1 MSKGFESSPEFKA
14 MIKRSARDR
23 YIYSVKRIADWE
35 EAWSLKLNDGYVTTS
50 DKEGNLSMPIWP
62 FKEYAMKCIED
73 EWENCQTQKIHLDTL
88 LDEILPNL
96 SEEGTHVVVFKVPED
111 PDVVR
116 VSADDFKIICCM
128 NVLNMN
134 KNDL

>member
-116 VSADDFKIICCM
+116 VSADDFKNNLLYECSQYE
-128 NVLNMN
+128 
-134 KNDL
+134 

>member
-1 MSKGFESSPEFKA
+1 MGKGFESSPEFKA

-35 EAWSLKLNDGYVTTS
+35 EAWSLKLNDGFVTTS

-88 LDEILPNL
+88 LDELLPNL

-116 VSADDFKIICCM
+116 VSADDFKNNLLYECSQYE
-128 NVLNMN
+128 
-134 KNDL
+134 

>member
-35 EAWSLKLNDGYVTTS
+35 EAWSLKLNDGFVTTS

-73 EWENCQTQKIHLDTL
+73 EWENCQIQKIHLDKL

-116 VSADDFKIICCM
+116 VSADDFKNNLLYECSQYE
-128 NVLNMN
+128 
-134 KNDL
+134 

>member
-14 MIKRSARDR
+14 MIKRTARDR

-35 EAWSLKLNDGYVTTS
+35 EAWSLKLNDGFVTTS

-73 EWENCQTQKIHLDTL
+73 EWENCQAQKIRLDKL

-116 VSADDFKIICCM
+116 VSADDFKNNLLYECSQYE
-128 NVLNMN
+128 
-134 KNDL
+134 

>member
-1 MSKGFESSPEFKA
+1 MGKGFESSPEFKA

-35 EAWSLKLNDGYVTTS
+35 EAWSLKLNDGFVTTS

-88 LDEILPNL
+88 LDELLPNL
-96 SEEGTHVVVFKVPED
+96 SEEGMHVVVFKVPED

-116 VSADDFKIICCM
+116 VSADDFKNNLLYECSQYE
-128 NVLNMN
+128 
-134 KNDL
+134 

>member
-1 MSKGFESSPEFKA
+1 MGKGFESSPEFKA

-35 EAWSLKLNDGYVTTS
+35 EAWSLKLNDGFVTTS

-116 VSADDFKIICCM
+116 VSADDFKNNLLYECSQYE
-128 NVLNMN
+128 
-134 KNDL
+134 

>member
-1 MSKGFESSPEFKA
+1 MSKGFESSPVFKA

-73 EWENCQTQKIHLDTL
+73 EWENCQTQKIRLDKL

-116 VSADDFKIICCM
+116 VSADDFKNNLLYECSQYE
-128 NVLNMN
+128 
-134 KNDL
+134 

>member
-1 MSKGFESSPEFKA
+1 

-35 EAWSLKLNDGYVTTS
+35 EAWSLKLNDGFVTTS

-73 EWENCQTQKIHLDTL
+73 EWENCNTQKIHLDTL

-116 VSADDFKIICCM
+116 VSADDFENNLLYECSQYE
-128 NVLNMN
+128 
-134 KNDL
+134 

>member
-1 MSKGFESSPEFKA
+1 MGKGFESSPEFKA

-73 EWENCQTQKIHLDTL
+73 EWENCQTQKIRLDKL

-116 VSADDFKIICCM
+116 VSADDFKNNLLYECSQYE
-128 NVLNMN
+128 
-134 KNDL
+134 

>member
-1 MSKGFESSPEFKA
+1 MGKGFESSPEFNA

-35 EAWSLKLNDGYVTTS
+35 EAWSLKLNDGFVTTS

-88 LDEILPNL
+88 LDELLPNL

-116 VSADDFKIICCM
+116 VSADDFKNNLLYECSQYE
-128 NVLNMN
+128 
-134 KNDL
+134 

>member
-35 EAWSLKLNDGYVTTS
+35 EAWSLKLNDGFVTTS

-73 EWENCQTQKIHLDTL
+73 EWENCQTHKIRLDKL

-116 VSADDFKIICCM
+116 VSADDFKNNLLYECSQYE
-128 NVLNMN
+128 
-134 KNDL
+134 

>member
-73 EWENCQTQKIHLDTL
+73 EWENCQTQKIRLDKL

-116 VSADDFKIICCM
+116 VSADDFKNNLLYECSQYE
-128 NVLNMN
+128 
-134 KNDL
+134 

>member
-35 EAWSLKLNDGYVTTS
+35 EAWSLKLNDGFVTTS

-116 VSADDFKIICCM
+116 VSADDFKNNLLYECSQYE
-128 NVLNMN
+128 
-134 KNDL
+134 

>member
-35 EAWSLKLNDGYVTTS
+35 EAWSLKLNDGFVTTS

-88 LDEILPNL
+88 LDELLPNL

-116 VSADDFKIICCM
+116 VSADDFKNNLLYECSQYE
-128 NVLNMN
+128 
-134 KNDL
+134 

>member
-14 MIKRSARDR
+14 MIKKSARDR
-23 YIYSVKRIADWE
+23 YIYSVKRIADWG
-35 EAWSLKLNDGYVTTS
+35 EAWSLKLNDGFVTTS

-73 EWENCQTQKIHLDTL
+73 EWENCNTQKIHLDTL

-96 SEEGTHVVVFKVPED
+96 SEEGTHVVVFKVPEY

-116 VSADDFKIICCM
+116 VSADDFKNNLLYECSQYE
-128 NVLNMN
+128 
-134 KNDL
+134 

>member
-1 MSKGFESSPEFKA
+1 MGEGFESSPEFKA
-14 MIKRSARDR
+14 MIKKSARDR

-35 EAWSLKLNDGYVTTS
+35 EAWSLKLNDGFVTTS

-73 EWENCQTQKIHLDTL
+73 EWENCKTQKIHLDTL
-88 LDEILPNL
+88 LEEILPNL
-96 SEEGTHVVVFKVPED
+96 SAEGTHVVVFKVPED

-116 VSADDFKIICCM
+116 VSADDFKNNLLYECSQYE
-128 NVLNMN
+128 
-134 KNDL
+134 

>member
-1 MSKGFESSPEFKA
+1 MSRGFESSPEFKA

-35 EAWSLKLNDGYVTTS
+35 EAWSLKLEDGFVTTS

-88 LDEILPNL
+88 LDELLPNL
-96 SEEGTHVVVFKVPED
+96 SEEGTDVVVFKVLED

-116 VSADDFKIICCM
+116 VSADDFKNNLLYECSQYE
-128 NVLNMN
+128 
-134 KNDL
+134 

>member
-62 FKEYAMKCIED
+62 FKEYAMKCLED
-73 EWENCQTQKIHLDTL
+73 EWENCQIQKIRLDTL

-116 VSADDFKIICCM
+116 VCADDFKNNLLYECSQYE
-128 NVLNMN
+128 
-134 KNDL
+134 